1 MNRILLA
8 VALCA
13 GVAGCFAD
21 ETVAGYGAR
30 DKAWLLDE
38 LDGAPFSAKATLI
51 FPNKGRIA
59 GDAPC
64 NKYSA
69 TMEAPYPWFET
80 GPILV
85 TRRACP
91 DLEAEG
97 DFLRALE
104 SMSQAEVL
112 GSVLILSNDAGREM
126 VFKSDD

>member
-1 MNRILLA
+1 
-8 VALCA
+8 
-13 GVAGCFAD
+13 
-21 ETVAGYGAR
+21 
-30 DKAWLLDE
+30 
-38 LDGAPFSAKATLI
+38 
-51 FPNKGRIA
+51 
-59 GDAPC
+59 
-64 NKYSA
+64 
-69 TMEAPYPWFET
+69 MEAPYPWFET

-126 VFKSDD
+126 VGLGS